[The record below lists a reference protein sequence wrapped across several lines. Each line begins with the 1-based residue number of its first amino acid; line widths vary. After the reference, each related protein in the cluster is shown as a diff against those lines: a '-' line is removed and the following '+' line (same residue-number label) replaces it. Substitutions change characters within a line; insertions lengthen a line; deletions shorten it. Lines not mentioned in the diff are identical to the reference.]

1 MAEQRSMYNINIP
14 LIKSPSLRVPRP
26 VELPPDIHP
35 LPEDVT
41 AYFVYPFT
49 IEPHIITLE
58 SSRQSTLAAH
68 AARRDAYLR
77 AREEEKLRK
86 KKEAL
91 RRIAPGF
98 DPDMGALLPTKLS
111 TAPTTTPGAP
121 ANHLEAAVPAPRSAM
136 DDLVDQ
142 LAAMESRVTSPKTLM
157 QARPNNIS

>member
-1 MAEQRSMYNINIP
+1 MQRS
-14 LIKSPSLRVPRP
+14 LTPSQQ
-26 VELPPDIHP
+26 
-35 LPEDVT
+35 
-41 AYFVYPFT
+41 FVYPFT

-77 AREEEKLRK
+77 AREEEKVRK

-111 TAPTTTPGAP
+111 SAPTSTPGVP
-121 ANHLEAAVPAPRSAM
+121 ASHSGTVSPAPRSAM

-142 LAAMESRVTSPKTLM
+142 LAAMESKTSM

>member
-1 MAEQRSMYNINIP
+1 MAEQRSLHNVNIP

-35 LPEDVT
+35 LPDDVT

-77 AREEEKLRK
+77 AREEEKVRK

-98 DPDMGALLPTKLS
+98 DPDMGALMPTKLS
-111 TAPTTTPGAP
+111 PAPTGAP
-121 ANHLEAAVPAPRSAM
+121 HVTANHLETVSPTPRTAM

-142 LAAMESRVTSPKTLM
+142 LAAMESRISPPGRLM

>member
-1 MAEQRSMYNINIP
+1 MAEQRTIHSINVP

-49 IEPHIITLE
+49 IEPHILTLE
-58 SSRQSTLAAH
+58 SSRQTTLAAH

-77 AREEEKLRK
+77 AREEEKIRR

-91 RRIAPGF
+91 RRVAPGF
-98 DPDMGALLPTKLS
+98 DPDMGTLLPTKLS
-111 TAPTTTPGAP
+111 TPMAHTPT
-121 ANHLEAAVPAPRSAM
+121 VPAIQKGSIVSPPRSAM
-136 DDLVDQ
+136 DDVVDQ
-142 LAAMESRVTSPKTLM
+142 LAAMESRLSQPLSP
-157 QARPNNIS
+157 RPNNIS

>member
-1 MAEQRSMYNINIP
+1 MSEQRSIHNTNIP

-49 IEPHIITLE
+49 IEPHILTLE
-58 SSRQSTLAAH
+58 SSRQTTLAAH

-77 AREEEKLRK
+77 AREDEKIRK

-91 RRIAPGF
+91 RRVAPGF

-111 TAPTTTPGAP
+111 AALPPAP
-121 ANHLEAAVPAPRSAM
+121 AGSSQVKVETPVPRSAM

-142 LAAMESRVTSPKTLM
+142 LAAMESRSSQPAFST
-157 QARPNNIS
+157 QARPNNLS

>member
-1 MAEQRSMYNINIP
+1 
-14 LIKSPSLRVPRP
+14 

-49 IEPHIITLE
+49 IEPHILTLE
-58 SSRQSTLAAH
+58 SSRQTTLAAH

-77 AREEEKLRK
+77 AREEEKVRR

-91 RRIAPGF
+91 RRVAPGF
-98 DPDMGALLPTKLS
+98 DPDMGTLLPTKLS
-111 TAPTTTPGAP
+111 TPMTHAPLVPTTQGRPMMP
-121 ANHLEAAVPAPRSAM
+121 PPRSAM

-142 LAAMESRVTSPKTLM
+142 LAAMESRPGQPLSP
-157 QARPNNIS
+157 RPNNIS